1 MKLEMICTGEEV
13 LSGQI
18 VDTNAAWFANT
29 MMNQGI
35 ELQRKTTVGDRLDDL
50 ANTFIERSQHADV
63 ILVNGGLGPTT
74 DDLSAEALA
83 LALGEELVED
93 KDWRLYLIELFKKI
107 DRKLPA
113 NMLKQCLIPASA
125 IRIDNAEGTA
135 PGFRAKLNNAWLFFT
150 PGVPIEFKAMVK
162 QQFIPFIETTY
173 QPAQATLLH
182 KLLTLGHGESFL
194 ADKLDVMEIPAGI
207 TLGYRPSAP
216 HVEVKLFA
224 RGDAAI
230 KQLPAFIEKVK
241 DTLGTAVVTENCPS
255 IAQAV
260 HELLLNKKRSLSIAE
275 SCTGGMLTNQLI
287 EFAGS
292 SSYLHQGLV
301 TYSNQAKQNILG
313 LNAETIEQ
321 YGAVSI
327 ETAKAMAENVRALGD
342 SDYALATTGI
352 AGPDGG
358 SEEKPVGTVCIA
370 LVSRRGCWVQTV
382 QLKNRSRT
390 IVRTMSCAIALDM
403 LRRSVLAEDEVQAV
417 IVPYSFIPCSDSKI
431 VMY

>member
-18 VDTNAAWFANT
+18 IDTNAAWFANT
-29 MMNQGI
+29 MMNLGI
-35 ELQRKTTVGDRLDDL
+35 ELQRKTTVGDRMDDL
-50 ANTFIERSQHADV
+50 VNIFIERSKHADV
-63 ILVNGGLGPTT
+63 VMVNGGLGPTT

-93 KDWRLYLIELFKKI
+93 KDWHLYLVELFKKI
-107 DRKLPA
+107 DRKLPD
-113 NMLKQCLIPASA
+113 NMLKQCLMPASA
-125 IRIDNAEGTA
+125 IRIANPEGTA

-150 PGVPIEFKAMVK
+150 PGVPIEFKVMVE
-162 QQFIPFIETTY
+162 QQFIPFIEETY
-173 QPAQATLLH
+173 KPAQATQLH

-194 ADKLDVMEIPAGI
+194 ADKLDVMETPAGI

-216 HVEVKLFA
+216 HVEIKLFA
-224 RGDAAI
+224 RGNTAI
-230 KQLPAFIEKVK
+230 KQLPSFIKKVK
-241 DTLGTAVVTENCPS
+241 ESLGTAIVAENRPS

-260 HELLLNKKRSLSIAE
+260 HELLLENILSLSIAE

-292 SSYLHQGLV
+292 SNYLHQGLV
-301 TYSNQAKQNILG
+301 TYSDEAKQNILG
-313 LNAETIEQ
+313 ISGNILETH
-321 YGAVSI
+321 GAVSI
-327 ETAKAMAENVRALGD
+327 ETAKTMAINVRALGD
-342 SDYALATTGI
+342 SDYALATTGV

-370 LVSRRGCWVQTV
+370 LASRQGCWVQTV

-390 IVRTMSCAIALDM
+390 IVRTMSCAVALDM
-403 LRRSVLAEDEVQAV
+403 LRRAILAEDV
-417 IVPYSFIPCSDSKI
+417 IVPYSFIPCTDSLIEK
-431 VMY
+431 